1 MIIRVTSWLTR
12 ISWKLR
18 GRRYVR
24 LQIGDGTAIDGV
36 LLGTHHGHYRLV
48 AAFLYPAVQDAP
60 KEELI
65 GETWVPRDRVLLLTN
80 VRV

>member
-1 MIIRVTSWLTR
+1 MIMRMTSWLTR
-12 ISWKLR
+12 FSWKLR

-24 LQIGDGTAIDGV
+24 LQIIDGTAIDGV
-36 LLGTHHGHYRLV
+36 FLGTHYGHYRLI
-48 AAFLYPAVQDAP
+48 AAFLYPAVTNAP